1 MFECRVQ
8 SLNKPMPS
16 TVSYEVRYRLL
27 KYVAEHPDATQREL
41 ASELGISLGKA
52 NYCLRA
58 LVKKGLVKVCNFK
71 KSKNKRTYAY
81 ILTSKGIEE
90 KIEVTQG
97 FLRRKVAEYNLLS
110 KEIEDLAGEVRDLAA
125 QERGPA

>member
-1 MFECRVQ
+1 
-8 SLNKPMPS
+8 MPS

-71 KSKNKRTYAY
+71 KSKNK
-81 ILTSKGIEE
+81 TSPYDLRPGPPAR
-90 KIEVTQG
+90 IEVDLTYFLTEQG
-97 FLRRKVAEYNLLS
+97 K
-110 KEIEDLAGEVRDLAA
+110 
-125 QERGPA
+125 